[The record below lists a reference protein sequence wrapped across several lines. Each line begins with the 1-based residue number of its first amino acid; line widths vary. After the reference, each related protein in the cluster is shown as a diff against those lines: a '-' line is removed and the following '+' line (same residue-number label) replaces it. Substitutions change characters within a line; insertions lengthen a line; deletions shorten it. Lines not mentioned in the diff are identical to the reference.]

1 MAEPQMNKPQMDNP
15 RMTDPKTSDPM
26 MGEPMTGEPKKGGAP
41 YESGTEQV
49 QAWLDATTLHIRFNN
64 PQRHNAL
71 SVDMWAA
78 VPPLL
83 QQASADERV
92 RLVVFSGA
100 GEKAFVSGADISQF
114 EDMRAQKE
122 AVKKYELLAEAAL
135 EGIYEF
141 PKPTIACIKGYCV
154 GGGVNVAI
162 ACDIRLASSDS
173 TFFVPATR
181 LGLGYRMSAMRNLTH
196 LVGPGYAKD
205 IFFTARRL
213 DAKEADKIGL
223 VNRIVERDGLE
234 GLLEEYT
241 DAITTGAPLTIK
253 AGKRIIRELLKTD
266 AEPVDME
273 LCQQLILDCFES
285 EDYMEGR
292 RAFMEKRKPAFKGK

>member
-1 MAEPQMNKPQMDNP
+1 MNEPSPPPAASQ
-15 RMTDPKTSDPM
+15 
-26 MGEPMTGEPKKGGAP
+26 GGA
-41 YESGTEQV
+41 YASATERV
-49 QAWLDATTLHIRFNN
+49 KAWLEGPVLHIRFNN
-64 PQRHNAL
+64 PAKHNAL
-71 SVDMWAA
+71 SVDMWEAI
-78 VPPLL
+78 PPLL
-83 QQASADERV
+83 ARAEGDDEV
-92 RLVVFSGA
+92 RCVVFSGE
-100 GEKAFVSGADISQF
+100 GGKSFISGADISQF

-273 LCQQLILDCFES
+273 LCQRLILDCFES